1 MGYLGLQD
9 ATRKRRP
16 NSQTPWER
24 TGSITLLLE
33 NVGLCGT
40 VSEKKWLRAKEITC
54 NMLEEFNYAD
64 HYLEMNLKDMEH
76 KTVFLLQLDTAYPLL
91 LSHFTEYD
99 LSMPRLYQWY

>member
-1 MGYLGLQD
+1 MSYLGLQD

-54 NMLEEFNYAD
+54 NMLAEFNYAD
-64 HYLEMNLKDMEH
+64 HYLEMNLKDMEQ
-76 KTVFLLQLDTAYPLL
+76 KTVFLLQLDTAYPLIL
-91 LSHFTEYD
+91 PFL
-99 LSMPRLYQWY
+99 RGLYLAMNS